1 MADGYSMETMLAMTA
16 IGAALGLR
24 FKVFVLAPTIAIS
37 LAISSGV
44 GTGHGNGSL
53 SIVFATFLA
62 ITALQVGYLAG
73 TVVRFGVARA
83 RARKDPA
90 GTVTVP

>member
-1 MADGYSMETMLAMTA
+1 MEMMLAMTA

-24 FKVFVLAPTIAIS
+24 FKVSVLAPTIAIS
-37 LAISSGV
+37 IVISSGV
-44 GTGHGNGSL
+44 GTGHGNGFL
-53 SIVFATFLA
+53 CVVFATFLT

-73 TVVRFGVARA
+73 TVVRFGVTRA
-83 RARKDPA
+83 RARKHSA